1 MAPRRKNAVY
11 SMQIERGSP
20 MRAKAAAI
28 AEPEI
33 VVVPAGAE
41 PIRRLS
47 LHDQVATRVRDMII
61 EGGLEP
67 GSRINEG
74 ALGASLGVSRTPL
87 REALKTLAGEG
98 LIDFV
103 PARGAIVRKLTPQ
116 AVASTLEVMAALE
129 ALAGRLACARAGDAG
144 ISGVRRIHDRML
156 SLYAR
161 RKRLE
166 YYKLNQAIHTEIVRL
181 AANPELATVH
191 GVMQARLKRIRFLGN
206 SGPEN
211 WAAAVAEHEEMI
223 VALEARNGEALAE
236 VLTRHME
243 NSWARVKDV
252 I

>member
-1 MAPRRKNAVY
+1 
-11 SMQIERGSP
+11 
-20 MRAKAAAI
+20 MRAKAATL
-28 AEPEI
+28 AEPEEA
-33 VVVPAGAE
+33 VVPPGTE
-41 PIRRLS
+41 PIRRLT
-47 LHDQVATRVRDMII
+47 LHHQVAARVRDMII
-61 EGGLEP
+61 EGDLEP

-103 PARGAIVRKLTPQ
+103 PARGAIVRRLTPQ

-129 ALAGRLACARAGDAG
+129 ALAGRLACTRATDADVA
-144 ISGVRRIHDRML
+144 GVRRIHDRML

-166 YYKLNQAIHTEIVRL
+166 YYKLNQQIHTEIVRL
-181 AANPELATVH
+181 SGNPELATVH

-211 WAAAVAEHEEMI
+211 WANAVAEHEEMI
-223 VALEARNGEALAE
+223 VALEARNGAALAE

>member
-1 MAPRRKNAVY
+1 
-11 SMQIERGSP
+11 
-20 MRAKAAAI
+20 MRAKSATV
-28 AEPEI
+28 AELEGTT
-33 VVVPAGAE
+33 VPAGTE
-41 PIRRLS
+41 PIRRLT

-61 EGGLEP
+61 EGELEP

-98 LIDFV
+98 LIDIV
-103 PARGAIVRKLTPQ
+103 PARGAIVRKLTPE
-116 AVASTLEVMAALE
+116 AAAAMLEVMAALE
-129 ALAGRLACARAGDAG
+129 ALAGRLACARATDAE
-144 ISGVRRIHDRML
+144 ILGVRRIHDRML

-166 YYKLNQAIHTEIVRL
+166 YYKLNQQIHTEIVRHSG
-181 AANPELATVH
+181 NPELSTVH

-211 WAAAVAEHEEMI
+211 WASAVAEHDEMI
-223 VALEARNGEALAE
+223 AALEARNGEALAE
-236 VLTRHME
+236 VLARHME

>member
-1 MAPRRKNAVY
+1 MP
-11 SMQIERGSP
+11 
-20 MRAKAAAI
+20 AKPASVEVEETA
-28 AEPEI
+28 
-33 VVVPAGAE
+33 VPAGTE
-41 PIRRLS
+41 PIRRLT
-47 LHDQVATRVRDMII
+47 LHHQVATRVRDMII
-61 EGGLEP
+61 EGQLEP

-103 PARGAIVRKLTPQ
+103 PARGAVVRKLTPE

-129 ALAGRLACARAGDAG
+129 ALAGRLACLRATDAD
-144 ISGVRRIHDRML
+144 IAGVRRIHDRML

-161 RKRLE
+161 RKRLD
-166 YYKLNQAIHTEIVRL
+166 YYKLNQQIHTEIVRL
-181 AANPELATVH
+181 SGNPELATVH

-223 VALEARNGEALAE
+223 VALEARNGSALSD
-236 VLTRHME
+236 VLARHMDK
-243 NSWARVKDV
+243 SWARVKDV

>member
-1 MAPRRKNAVY
+1 
-11 SMQIERGSP
+11 
-20 MRAKAAAI
+20 MRAKAATVV
-28 AEPEI
+28 EPEI
-33 VVVPAGAE
+33 AVVPAGAE

-103 PARGAIVRKLTPQ
+103 PARGAIVRKLTPE

-129 ALAGRLACARAGDAG
+129 ALAGRLACARASDAG
-144 ISGVRRIHDRML
+144 IAGVRRIHDRML

-181 AANPELATVH
+181 ARNPELATVH

-223 VALEARNGEALAE
+223 VALEARKGEALAE

>member
-1 MAPRRKNAVY
+1 
-11 SMQIERGSP
+11 
-20 MRAKAAAI
+20 MRAKAATVV
-28 AEPEI
+28 EPEI
-33 VVVPAGAE
+33 AVVPAGAE

-103 PARGAIVRKLTPQ
+103 PARGAIVRKLTPE

-129 ALAGRLACARAGDAG
+129 ALAGRLACARASDAG
-144 ISGVRRIHDRML
+144 IAGVRRIHVRML

-181 AANPELATVH
+181 ARNPELATVH

-223 VALEARNGEALAE
+223 VALEARKGEALAE

>member
-1 MAPRRKNAVY
+1 
-11 SMQIERGSP
+11 
-20 MRAKAAAI
+20 MRAKAATVV
-28 AEPEI
+28 EPEI
-33 VVVPAGAE
+33 AVVPAGAE

-103 PARGAIVRKLTPQ
+103 PARGAIVRKLTPE

-129 ALAGRLACARAGDAG
+129 ALAGRLACARASDAG
-144 ISGVRRIHDRML
+144 IAAVRRIHDRML

-181 AANPELATVH
+181 ARNPELATVH

-223 VALEARNGEALAE
+223 VALEARKGEALAE

>member
-1 MAPRRKNAVY
+1 
-11 SMQIERGSP
+11 
-20 MRAKAAAI
+20 MRAKAATL
-28 AEPEI
+28 AEPEEA
-33 VVVPAGAE
+33 VVPPGTE
-41 PIRRLS
+41 PIRRLT
-47 LHDQVATRVRDMII
+47 LHHQVAARVRDMII
-61 EGGLEP
+61 EGDLEP

-103 PARGAIVRKLTPQ
+103 PARGAIVRRLTPQ

-129 ALAGRLACARAGDAG
+129 ALAGRLACPRATDADVA
-144 ISGVRRIHDRML
+144 GVRRIHDRML

-166 YYKLNQAIHTEIVRL
+166 YYKLNQQIHTEIVRL
-181 AANPELATVH
+181 SGNPELATVH

-211 WAAAVAEHEEMI
+211 WANAVAEHEEMI
-223 VALEARNGEALAE
+223 VALEARNGAALAE

>member
-1 MAPRRKNAVY
+1 
-11 SMQIERGSP
+11 
-20 MRAKAAAI
+20 MRAKAATVV
-28 AEPEI
+28 EPEI
-33 VVVPAGAE
+33 AVVPAGAE

-103 PARGAIVRKLTPQ
+103 PARGAIVRKLTPE

-129 ALAGRLACARAGDAG
+129 ALAGRLACARASDAG
-144 ISGVRRIHDRML
+144 IAAVRRIHDRML

-181 AANPELATVH
+181 ARNPELATVH

-211 WAAAVAEHEEMI
+211 WSAAVAEHEEMI
-223 VALEARNGEALAE
+223 VALEARKGEALAE

>member
-1 MAPRRKNAVY
+1 
-11 SMQIERGSP
+11 
-20 MRAKAAAI
+20 MRAKAAAV

-103 PARGAIVRKLTPQ
+103 PARGAIVRKLTPE

-129 ALAGRLACARAGDAG
+129 ALAGRLACARATDAD
-144 ISGVRRIHDRML
+144 IAGVRRIHDRML

-181 AANPELATVH
+181 AGNPELAGVH

-236 VLTRHME
+236 VLSRHLE

>member
-1 MAPRRKNAVY
+1 
-11 SMQIERGSP
+11 
-20 MRAKAAAI
+20 MRAKAATV
-28 AEPEI
+28 AEPEEA
-33 VVVPAGAE
+33 VVPPRTE
-41 PIRRLS
+41 PIRRLT

-61 EGGLEP
+61 EGELEP
-67 GSRINEG
+67 GSRVNEG

-98 LIDFV
+98 LIDIV
-103 PARGAIVRKLTPQ
+103 PARGAIVRKLTPE
-116 AVASTLEVMAALE
+116 AAAAMLEVMAALE
-129 ALAGRLACARAGDAG
+129 ALAGRLACERASNAD
-144 ISGVRRIHDRML
+144 IQGVRCIHDRML

-166 YYKLNQAIHTEIVRL
+166 YYKLNQQIHTEIVRL
-181 AANPELATVH
+181 SGNPELSTVH
-191 GVMQARLKRIRFLGN
+191 GVMQARLKRVRFLGN

-211 WAAAVAEHEEMI
+211 WALAVAEHDEMI
-223 VALEARNGEALAE
+223 AALEARNGAALAE